1 LIGAICVLLA
11 FACSPRYDVQAQ
23 ERTTGSSDAAGIEPD
38 EIDARQRAR
47 SEAAPRPAT
56 SKPPARSVPS
66 KPAPT
71 APMGKVAPAS
81 TPAGP
86 QKYETAEC
94 GTPEKPITCC
104 TKGDGP
110 GASCNLF
117 ILLCNEGGGT
127 GKGDGGD
134 AICVN

>member
-1 LIGAICVLLA
+1 TLSIAAARVIAVA
-11 FACSPRYDVQAQ
+11 ASSQSTATAQ
-23 ERTTGSSDAAGIEPD
+23 TRTTEAPKAAGIEPD
-38 EIDARQRAR
+38 EIDARQRAKAD
-47 SEAAPRPAT
+47 AAAHPAPA
-56 SKPPARSVPS
+56 SPPARAR
-66 KPAPT
+66 PAATTP
-71 APMGKVAPAS
+71 AASAGKVMGPS
-81 TPAGP
+81 PSGP

-104 TKGDGP
+104 TQGVGP
-110 GASCNLF
+110 AASCNLF